1 MYDKLAYL
9 SKDCHLSTA
18 NYASNIMHAHVMFDF
33 FCSEKQMLERELLV
47 SKKILNRLSLPPPDP
62 GVCMSYSSST
72 SSFYNNYTVA
82 TGDNK
87 ETWKYVAA
95 ETKTHAKNRI
105 IHTGMAGVSEFEKK
119 VQAMATVIEEHAD
132 ELVG

>member
-1 MYDKLAYL
+1 
-9 SKDCHLSTA
+9 
-18 NYASNIMHAHVMFDF
+18 MHAHVMFDF

-87 ETWKYVAA
+87 ETWKYA
-95 ETKTHAKNRI
+95 
-105 IHTGMAGVSEFEKK
+105 SC
-119 VQAMATVIEEHAD
+119 
-132 ELVG
+132 

>member
-1 MYDKLAYL
+1 
-9 SKDCHLSTA
+9 
-18 NYASNIMHAHVMFDF
+18 MHAHVMFDF

-87 ETWKYVAA
+87 ETWKYAAA
-95 ETKTHAKNRI
+95 EICTMLGRVRE
-105 IHTGMAGVSEFEKK
+105 TGMAGVSEFEKK
-119 VQAMATVIEEHAD
+119 VQAMATVIEEQAD